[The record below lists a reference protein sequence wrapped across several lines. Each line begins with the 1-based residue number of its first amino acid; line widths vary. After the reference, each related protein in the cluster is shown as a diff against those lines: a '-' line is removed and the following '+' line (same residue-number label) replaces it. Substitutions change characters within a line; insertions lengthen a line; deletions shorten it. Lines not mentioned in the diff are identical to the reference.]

1 MQALRALIVFKL
13 QVQQRSADVSEQK
26 HLLGKGLKMAYTA
39 NGRLWLGI
47 SVAAALKQRWL
58 CSPGRHLT
66 MSGDLFWL
74 AQQGCRCCEQAEA
87 GAAGTLRAQGKPLPS
102 PGAGLSGPKSQQS
115 QRRKL
120 VPRFLALHKTS

>member
-1 MQALRALIVFKL
+1 MQALRTLIVFKL

-26 HLLGKGLKMAYTA
+26 HLLGKGLKMAYIA

-74 AQQGCRCCEQAEA
+74 AQQGCRCCERAEA
-87 GAAGTLRAQGKPLPS
+87 GCCWDPASTGQTPPLPQHRITRPQAS
-102 PGAGLSGPKSQQS
+102 AEPEEKAGSEVSG
-115 QRRKL
+115 
-120 VPRFLALHKTS
+120 FA